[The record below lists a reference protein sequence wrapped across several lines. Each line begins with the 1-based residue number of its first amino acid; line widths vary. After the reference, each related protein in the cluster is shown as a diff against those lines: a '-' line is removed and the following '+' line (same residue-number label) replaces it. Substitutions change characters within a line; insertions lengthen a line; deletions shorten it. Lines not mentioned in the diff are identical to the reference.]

1 MPQYLFRQAVCFASG
16 NPDTPDQNIK
26 PFDQLHDSSG
36 VTVASVAENGVSQW
50 TDNYSYRFDEPIPQ
64 IWGKDIDSNPEDEFS
79 PDEILAKNPNADIMM
94 KPKPDKDGNE
104 MGGVDNRTYYR
115 VTMLKV

>member
-26 PFDQLHDSSG
+26 PFDQLHDNRG

-79 PDEILAKNPNADIMM
+79 PDEILAKNPNADIIM

-104 MGGVDNRTYYR
+104 MGGVDNKTYYR